1 MRLPTRIHGMLDYL
15 LGALLIATP
24 WLFGFGEDLGPAR
37 WVPVVLGAVV
47 LVYSAFTDYEMGV
60 VKKLQ
65 MPVHLL
71 LDVVVGIL
79 LGVSPWLLGFDDRVW
94 LPHVVL
100 GAVEVV
106 TAAITNTVP
115 GYERRRAAR

>member
-15 LGALLIATP
+15 LGALLIASP
-24 WLFGFGEDLGPAR
+24 WIFGFADNEAAR
-37 WVPVVLGAVV
+37 WVPVVLGAGV
-47 LVYSAFTDYEMGV
+47 LLYSAFTDYEMGA

-65 MPVHLL
+65 MPAHLL
-71 LDVVVGIL
+71 LDALGGVL
-79 LGVSPWLLGFDDRVW
+79 LAVSPWMLGFDDRVW
-94 LPHVVL
+94 MPHVVL
-100 GAVEVV
+100 GVVEVV